1 MYASNQS
8 NMPHQDVAPAAE
20 REPTSTWLVML
31 GTNIYG
37 ILRSLPGEHDD
48 ISLITGKLKSELAI
62 YEQDG
67 VFSDDAFLASD
78 YCQEIER
85 EIRAQGKTPLTP
97 YECVLAKELRGEG
110 FPTGATL
117 LIIMQM
123 RHRKSISDSGSP
135 LPEKVERILR
145 TQ

>member
-1 MYASNQS
+1 MYASNHI
-8 NMPHQDVAPAAE
+8 NMSTQGPVLTAE
-20 REPTSTWLVML
+20 KEPTSRWLVML

-37 ILRSLPGEHDD
+37 ILHSLSGEHDD
-48 ISLITGKLKSELAI
+48 IALITGKLKSELET

-67 VFSDDAFLASD
+67 VFGDDAFLASE

-85 EIRAQGKTPLTP
+85 EIRAQGKTPLAP
-97 YECVLAKELRGEG
+97 YECVLAKELHGEDY
-110 FPTGATL
+110 PTGATL

-145 TQ
+145 AQ

>member
-8 NMPHQDVAPAAE
+8 NMSHQDVAPAAE
-20 REPTSTWLVML
+20 REPTSRWLVIL

-37 ILRSLPGEHDD
+37 ILRRLSEDHDN
-48 ISLITGKLKSELAI
+48 IALIVGTLESELET

-67 VFSDDAFLASD
+67 VFGDDAFRASE

-135 LPEKVERILR
+135 LPKKVERILR
-145 TQ
+145 AQ